1 MLTSESG
8 RFPEIPCYL
17 TGIQWCKLVFRFM
30 GSVKPLVLSSR
41 AAVALLVGV
50 SLWPPSVGAQTRST
64 DAPSLNW
71 VRLKG
76 AESCISPQEL
86 AIKVEQRLGRGVFVS
101 SAAAEFAVEGYI
113 RPAKDGGWAAQLLV
127 TNREGEILGS
137 RELISD
143 RAECNSIDD
152 ALALVIAVTLYP
164 QAGLPSSAIALP
176 DEVAAR
182 LDRMFSE
189 EPTDFDP
196 ELAAEQNL
204 SISNGVMQSPYKDE
218 SSTNADSES
227 KTDSLHEG
235 PKTDDSWNLGF
246 ALGGGLGLG
255 MTPNPSLG
263 IGFLARFETPAFWP
277 LDFRA
282 NYWFGETEKVSS
294 DLQITI
300 SLLAI
305 DLGLCPVSPRGEVF
319 SFRLCGGL
327 EVGAIITSSKGFSE
341 NSINPLAPLGGVYTG
356 SVLNVVL
363 LDPLSLW
370 VGATLVMPVVRQR
383 LVYIVRQEE
392 GPENFFTQGVIA
404 GRLEIG
410 LDSTFF

>member
-1 MLTSESG
+1 
-8 RFPEIPCYL
+8 
-17 TGIQWCKLVFRFM
+17 M

-41 AAVALLVGV
+41 AAFALLVGV
-50 SLWPPSVGAQTRST
+50 FLCQPSVDAQTRST

-86 AIKVEQRLGRGVFVS
+86 AVKVEQRLGRDVFVS

-113 RPAKDGGWAAQLLV
+113 RPSKEGGWTAQLLV
-127 TNREGEILGS
+127 TNREGDILGS
-137 RELISD
+137 RELNSD
-143 RAECNSIDD
+143 RAECSSLDD

-164 QAGLPSSAIALP
+164 QAGLPSAAIALP

-182 LDRMFSE
+182 LDRIFSE

-196 ELAAEQNL
+196 ELAAEPNL
-204 SISNGVMQSPYKDE
+204 SISDGVMQSPYEDE
-218 SSTNADSES
+218 LSTGADSGSE
-227 KTDSLHEG
+227 TDSLHNGLE
-235 PKTDDSWNLGF
+235 KDDSWNLGF

-255 MTPNPSLG
+255 MTPNPTLG
-263 IGFLARFETPAFWP
+263 IGFLTRFETPAFWP

-294 DLQITI
+294 DLQIAI

-341 NSINPLAPLGGVYTG
+341 NSISPLAPLGGIYTG
-356 SVLNVVL
+356 SLLNVVV
-363 LDPLSLW
+363 LDPLAIW
-370 VGATLVMPVVRQR
+370 VGATLVMPLVRQR
-383 LVYIVRQEE
+383 LVYMVREEE
-392 GPENFFTQGVIA
+392 GPVNFFTQGVVA
-404 GRLEIG
+404 GRFEIG

>member
-1 MLTSESG
+1 L
-8 RFPEIPCYL
+8 
-17 TGIQWCKLVFRFM
+17 
-30 GSVKPLVLSSR
+30 
-41 AAVALLVGV
+41 AV
-50 SLWPPSVGAQTRST
+50 R
-64 DAPSLNW
+64 
-71 VRLKG
+71 
-76 AESCISPQEL
+76 
-86 AIKVEQRLGRGVFVS
+86 VEKRLGRSVFVS

-113 RPAKDGGWAAQLLV
+113 RPGKDGGWTAQLLV

-137 RELISD
+137 RELNSD
-143 RAECNSIDD
+143 RTNCSSIDD

-164 QAGLPSSAIALP
+164 HAGLSSSAIALP

-182 LDRMFSE
+182 LDRMFSD

-196 ELAAEQNL
+196 EIAAESNL
-204 SISNGVMQSPYKDE
+204 SISEGVIQSPYRVKSSTGAGPDSENGLLSE
-218 SSTNADSES
+218 SSVF
-227 KTDSLHEG
+227 
-235 PKTDDSWNLGF
+235 DDSWNFGL

-263 IGFLARFETPAFWP
+263 VGLLARIETPAFWP

-282 NYWFGETEKVSS
+282 NYWFGETEKVNR

-300 SLLAI
+300 SVLAI
-305 DLGLCPVSPRGEVF
+305 DLGLCPVNPRGEMF

-341 NSINPLAPLGGVYTG
+341 NSINPLAPLGGVYAG
-356 SVLNVVL
+356 SVLNVML
-363 LDPLSLW
+363 LDPLALW
-370 VGATLVMPVVRQR
+370 VGATGVMPVVRQR
-383 LVYIVRQEE
+383 LVYVVEE
-392 GPENFFTQGVIA
+392 EEDPVSFFTQGVIA

>member
-1 MLTSESG
+1 MGSFE
-8 RFPEIPCYL
+8 P
-17 TGIQWCKLVFRFM
+17 LVF
-30 GSVKPLVLSSR
+30 SSR
-41 AAVALLVGV
+41 TAVALLVFV
-50 SLWPPSVGAQTRST
+50 SVWQSSVEAQTTRSI
-64 DAPSLNW
+64 DAPALNW

-86 AIKVEQRLGRGVFVS
+86 AVKVEQRLGRDVFVS
-101 SAAAEFAVEGYI
+101 TAAAEFAVEGYI
-113 RPAKDGGWAAQLLV
+113 RPNKNGGWDAQLLV
-127 TNREGEILGS
+127 TNRDGDILGS
-137 RELISD
+137 RELNSD
-143 RAECNSIDD
+143 RAECGSMDD

-164 QAGLPSSAIALP
+164 RAGLPSSAIALP

-182 LDRMFSE
+182 LDRMFSD

-196 ELAAEQNL
+196 ELAAESNL
-204 SISNGVMQSPYKDE
+204 SISEGVMQSPYRSKP
-218 SSTNADSES
+218 STGSNSKSE
-227 KTDSLHEG
+227 
-235 PKTDDSWNLGF
+235 DDSAEEGSTFDETLNLGV

-263 IGFLARFETPAFWP
+263 IGLLARIETPAFWP

-300 SLLAI
+300 SVLAI
-305 DLGLCPVSPRGEVF
+305 DLGVCPISPKGEVL

-356 SVLNVVL
+356 AVLNLIV
-363 LDPLSLW
+363 LDPLALW
-370 VGATLVMPVVRQR
+370 IGATVVMPVVRQR
-383 LVYIVRQEE
+383 LVYVVQDEE
-392 GPENFFTQGVIA
+392 EPENFFTQGVIA
-404 GRLEIG
+404 GKLEIG

>member
-1 MLTSESG
+1 
-8 RFPEIPCYL
+8 
-17 TGIQWCKLVFRFM
+17 M
-30 GSVKPLVLSSR
+30 GSVKPLVLSFR
-41 AAVALLVGV
+41 AAVALLIGV
-50 SLWPPSVGAQTRST
+50 PLWHPSVEAQTRST
-64 DAPSLNW
+64 DAPALNW

-86 AIKVEQRLGRGVFVS
+86 AVKVEQRLGRDVFVS
-101 SAAAEFAVEGYI
+101 SAAAEFALEGYI
-113 RPAKDGGWAAQLLV
+113 RPVKGKGWAAQLLV

-137 RELISD
+137 RELTSD
-143 RAECNSIDD
+143 RAECSTLDD

-164 QAGLPSSAIALP
+164 QAGFPNSAIPLP

-189 EPTDFDP
+189 EPTDFEP
-196 ELAAEQNL
+196 ELSTESNM
-204 SISNGVMQSPYKDE
+204 SISDGVMQSPYRDE
-218 SSTNADSES
+218 SSTNADFGSQ
-227 KTDSLHEG
+227 TDSSQG
-235 PKTDDSWNLGF
+235 GSSPNKSWNLGF

-255 MTPNPSLG
+255 LTPNPSLG

-282 NYWFGETEKVSS
+282 NYWFGETEKVNSN
-294 DLQITI
+294 LQIMI

-305 DLGLCPVSPRGEVF
+305 DLGLCPVSPRGEVL

-356 SVLNVVL
+356 SVLNVNL
-363 LDPLSLW
+363 LDPLALW
-370 VGATLVMPVVRQR
+370 VGATIVMPVVRQR
-383 LVYIVRQEE
+383 LVYLVQEE
-392 GPENFFTQGVIA
+392 QGPVNFFTQGVLA